1 MQQARGVRLL
11 SAGARLASAA
21 LLWAALGSVPA
32 ALGADTTGFP
42 SQTIKIQVGFS
53 AGSTTDIL
61 ARTVA
66 AKLSEAW
73 GKPVVVENR
82 PGAGGVVASQ
92 ALLSAAPDGHSL
104 MVVSAGHAV
113 SAALYKSL
121 PYDTERD
128 FSGVTLLATVPSI
141 LVVPPDSGVK
151 SVKDLLAQVRA
162 KPGAYNYSS
171 PGIGSANHLA
181 GALFGS
187 LADVQVQ
194 HVPYKGI
201 PQALQAA
208 MTGEALFNF
217 SPIVNVLPA
226 AKGGKVRALATSTSK
241 RSLAM
246 PELPTVAE
254 AGVSGYAF
262 DPWFGLLTS
271 SKTPRP
277 IVAKLN
283 KEVTRILE
291 LPDVRKQLL
300 AMGAEPTPMSPEAF
314 DGLVRD
320 EIRKFT
326 KVVRDANIKVD

>member
-1 MQQARGVRLL
+1 MKRAVLNLL
-11 SAGARLASAA
+11 AVCSVAA
-21 LLWAALGSVPA
+21 LPLLAAA
-32 ALGADTTGFP
+32 QADSYP
-42 SQTIKIQVGFS
+42 SQPIRIVVGFT

-66 AKLSEAW
+66 AKLQEAW
-73 GKPVVVENR
+73 GKPAVVENR

-92 ALLSAAPDGHSL
+92 ALLGAPADGHTL

-128 FSGVTLLATVPSI
+128 FAGVTLLATVPSI
-141 LVVPPDSGVK
+141 LVVPADSPIK
-151 SVKDLLAQVRA
+151 SVAELLAEVRA

-181 GALFGS
+181 GAYFSSYGKLT
-187 LADVQVQ
+187 VQ
-194 HVPYKGI
+194 HVAYKGI

-217 SPIVNVLPA
+217 SPVVNVLPA

-241 RSLAM
+241 RSAAM

-254 AGVSGYAF
+254 AGLPGYAF
-262 DPWFGLLTS
+262 DPWFGLLTAG
-271 SKTPRP
+271 KAPRP

-283 KEVTRILE
+283 AEVQRVLD
-291 LPDVRKQLL
+291 LPDVKKQLL
-300 AMGAEPTPMSPEAF
+300 GLGAEPSPIKPEAF
-314 DGLVRD
+314 DSLIRE
-320 EIRKFT
+320 EIQKFS
-326 KVVRDANIKVD
+326 KIIREANIKVE

>member
-1 MQQARGVRLL
+1 MKPAL
-11 SAGARLASAA
+11 SAVLAA
-21 LLWAALGSVPA
+21 LMLVSPA
-32 ALGADTTGFP
+32 AFPQAESFP
-42 SQTIKIQVGFS
+42 SQPLRIVVGFS

-61 ARTVA
+61 ARAVA
-66 AKLSEAW
+66 GKLTDAW

-92 ALLSAAPDGHSL
+92 ALLSAPGDGHTL
-104 MVVSAGHAV
+104 MSVSAGHAV

-128 FSGVTLLATVPSI
+128 FAGVTLLATVPSI
-141 LVVPPDSGVK
+141 LVVPADSSAT
-151 SVKDLLAQVRA
+151 SVKELLAAIRA

-171 PGIGSANHLA
+171 PGVGSANHLA
-181 GALFGS
+181 GALFSS
-187 LADVQVQ
+187 LGELRVQ
-194 HVPYKGI
+194 HVAYKGI

-226 AKGGKVRALATSTSK
+226 AKGGRVRALATSTSR
-241 RSLAM
+241 RSVAM

-254 AGVSGYAF
+254 AGLPGYAF

-271 SKTPRP
+271 AKTPRP

-283 KEVTRILE
+283 AEVKRILG
-291 LPDVRKQLL
+291 LPDIHKQLL
-300 AMGAEPTPMSPEAF
+300 ALGAEPTPTTPEGF
-314 DGLVRD
+314 DELVKT
-320 EIRKFT
+320 EIQKFS
-326 KVVRDANIKVD
+326 KIIREANIKVE

>member
-1 MQQARGVRLL
+1 MTHSAR
-11 SAGARLASAA
+11 A
-21 LLWAALGSVPA
+21 LLAVGCAFFFSAQSPFAAAQSDPA
-32 ALGADTTGFP
+32 ESYPAQP
-42 SQTIKIQVGFS
+42 IKILVGFS

-66 AKLSEAW
+66 AKLFEAW

-92 ALLSAAPDGHSL
+92 ALLSSPADGHAL

-113 SAALYKSL
+113 SAALYRNL

-128 FSGVTLLATVPSI
+128 FAGVTMLATVPSI
-141 LVVPPDSGVK
+141 LVVSPDSGIK
-151 SVKDLLAQVRA
+151 SVKELVERARA

-171 PGIGSANHLA
+171 PGIGSANHLG

-187 LADVQVQ
+187 LANIQVQ

-208 MTGEALFNF
+208 MTNEVLFNL

-226 AKGGKVRALATSTSK
+226 ASGGKVLALATSTSK
-241 RSLAM
+241 RAAAM
-246 PELPTVAE
+246 PDLPTIAE
-254 AGVSGYAF
+254 AGVPGYAF

-271 SKTPRP
+271 SRTPRP

-283 KEVTRILE
+283 REVQRILA
-291 LPDVRKQLL
+291 LPEVNKQLL
-300 AMGAEPTPMSPEAF
+300 SLGAEPLPMSPEAF
-314 DGLVRD
+314 DGLVRE
-320 EIRKFT
+320 EIQKFS
-326 KVVRDANIKVD
+326 KIVRDANIKVE